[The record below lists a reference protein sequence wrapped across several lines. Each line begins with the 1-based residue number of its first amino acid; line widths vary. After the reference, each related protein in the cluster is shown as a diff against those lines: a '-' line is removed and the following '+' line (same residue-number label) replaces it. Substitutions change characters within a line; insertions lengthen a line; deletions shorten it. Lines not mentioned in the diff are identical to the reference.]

1 MASSSQEPRR
11 NEVPDER
18 ADSNSQESAVDAWS
32 STAIHQPTHRP
43 PHHAVGFWHPRMRKV
58 RTHVI
63 VLWLRTMLILT
74 VFILSILSL
83 YWAVLYR
90 LEENLRALT
99 VQVVDFDGLV
109 EPYTGGSPKIGPQ
122 VVQLTEQ
129 MLSMSGPSLG
139 YQTVLAS
146 QFAYD
151 PLKVRASVYEWDSW
165 AAIVINPNATALLQ
179 QAVETG
185 NASYDPT
192 GAVQIIYQT
201 ARDSTTVSSYLSP
214 MLQQFI
220 SQFTAQFGPSWG
232 AMVMSNSSLTRDNL
246 ASAAAAVNPGISPLM
261 YDLRPFQPAVV
272 TPAVSIGLI
281 YLIII
286 AFFSFSFFLPIHTKF
301 VEPQGHPPLHFWQFI
316 IWRWIATVVCY
327 IFISLIYS
335 LISLAF
341 QISLTPGPASHVF
354 SPPLSGATAYGH
366 GSFAVYW
373 MLNFSGMCALGI
385 ACENVAMMIGQPWTA
400 LWLIFWVITNV
411 STSFYSMDLA
421 PGFYHWG
428 RAWPL
433 HQVVEASRHILFDL
447 HSRIGINFGILFA
460 WAAVNTALFP
470 CCCYFRRWST
480 GRAKRKAEMEKDRYV
495 VHDGEEK
502 KETAKATGVKPPI
515 RKRGFMREV

>member
-1 MASSSQEPRR
+1 MLLCYGFGQVCCAANPPTALATVAYMMA
-11 NEVPDER
+11 V
-18 ADSNSQESAVDAWS
+18 
-32 STAIHQPTHRP
+32 
-43 PHHAVGFWHPRMRKV
+43 
-58 RTHVI
+58 
-63 VLWLRTMLILT
+63 LILT

-286 AFFSFSFFLPIHTKF
+286 AFFSFSFFLPIHT
-301 VEPQGHPPLHFWQFI
+301 VGSSTGSSRGETCL
-316 IWRWIATVVCY
+316 
-327 IFISLIYS
+327 
-335 LISLAF
+335 
-341 QISLTPGPASHVF
+341 LTRAEIRRTSR
-354 SPPLSGATAYGH
+354 SP
-366 GSFAVYW
+366 
-373 MLNFSGMCALGI
+373 
-385 ACENVAMMIGQPWTA
+385 
-400 LWLIFWVITNV
+400 
-411 STSFYSMDLA
+411 STSLLAVHHMEMDRHGGLLYIHILDILAHLPRLPDLA
-421 PGFYHWG
+421 HARSSKSRLLTSVKRRNSLW
-428 RAWPL
+428 AWKL
-433 HQVVEASRHILFDL
+433 RRLLDAQLLWHVRSRH
-447 HSRIGINFGILFA
+447 
-460 WAAVNTALFP
+460 
-470 CCCYFRRWST
+470 C
-480 GRAKRKAEMEKDRYV
+480 M
-495 VHDGEEK
+495 
-502 KETAKATGVKPPI
+502 
-515 RKRGFMREV
+515 RKRGHDDRPAVDGALAHLLGHHQRQHIILLDGSRTWVLPLGSRMAAAPGRRGEPPYFI